1 MRLTLP
7 ITHLSSGLSETIVR
21 LRDRMDTTSE
31 EAVTGRYK
39 DMTAHLSGRIGQAML
54 GQKAIDDVA
63 NERTQLTLKET
74 RLEIIQQSL
83 TAIDDNIG
91 QLGVRMKSALGSE
104 DFTAR
109 ESVVRDAKA
118 ALASTFSVLNT
129 RHGERYLFSGD
140 ATNTKP
146 VGDVDIFLG
155 DVRSMAASATD
166 AADFA
171 AQMDSYSNTPGS
183 GWQANVYSGT
193 ATASDPASLTGTD
206 PAITQTLQGLAVLAL
221 SGSDETLP
229 LLNGN
234 SDTLIAATETLA
246 DGQAALTNARAER
259 GILQAQI
266 ESSKSALDLE
276 ETVLTHSFNQM
287 TARDQYEAASE
298 LKRLETSLEASYT
311 LTARLANLSLL
322 NFMR

>member
-7 ITHLSSGLSETIVR
+7 LTHLSGGLSETIVR
-21 LRDRMDTTSE
+21 LRERIDTTSE

-39 DMTAHLSGRIGQAML
+39 DMTAHLSGRIGKAML
-54 GQKAIDDVA
+54 GQKAIDDVS
-63 NERTQLTLKET
+63 NERTQLVLKES

-91 QLGVRMKSALGSE
+91 QLGVRMKAALGSE

-109 ESVVRDAKA
+109 EAVVRDAQA

-129 RHGERYLFSGD
+129 RHGERYLFSGN

-146 VGDVDIFLG
+146 FTDADEFLD
-155 DVRSMAASATD
+155 DVRAMAASATD

-171 AQMDSYSNTPGS
+171 AQMDTYFNTPGG
-183 GWQANVYSGT
+183 GWQTDIYAGT
-193 ATASDPASLTGTD
+193 PTSSDPAGVTGTD
-206 PAITQTLQGLAVLAL
+206 PAIIQSVWGLAVLAL
-221 SGSDETLP
+221 SGSDETLA
-229 LLNGN
+229 LFDGN
-234 SDTLIAATETLA
+234 SDALIQATDTIA
-246 DGQAALTNARAER
+246 DGQAALTNVRAER

-266 ESSKSALDLE
+266 ETSKSALDVE
-276 ETVLTHSFNQM
+276 ETVLTHAFNQM

-298 LKRLETSLEASYT
+298 LKQLETSLEASYT

-322 NFMR
+322 NYMR

>member
-21 LRDRMDTTSE
+21 LRDRIDTSSE

-39 DMTAHLSGRIGQAML
+39 DMTAHLSGRIGKAML

-74 RLEIIQQSL
+74 RLDIIQQCL

-146 VGDVDIFLG
+146 VGDVDIFLD
-155 DVRSMAASATD
+155 DVRAMAASATD

-171 AQMDSYSNTPGS
+171 AQMDTYFNTPGS

-206 PAITQTLQGLAVLAL
+206 PAVTQTLWGLAVLAL
-221 SGSDETLP
+221 SGSDETMP
-229 LLNGN
+229 LFDGK
-234 SDTLIAATETLA
+234 SDALTGATDTLA

-266 ESSKSALDLE
+266 ETSKSALDLE

-298 LKRLETSLEASYT
+298 LKQLETSLEASYT

>member
-171 AQMDSYSNTPGS
+171 AQMDSYFNTPGS

>member
-1 MRLTLP
+1 MRLSLP
-7 ITHLSSGLSETIVR
+7 IHHLSSGLSETVVK
-21 LRDRMDTTSE
+21 LRDRIDTTSQ

-39 DMTAHLSGRIGQAML
+39 DMTAHLSGRIGKAML
-54 GQKAIDDVA
+54 GQKAIDDVM

-74 RLEIIQQSL
+74 RLDIIQQSL
-83 TAIDDNIG
+83 TAINDNIG
-91 QLGVRMKSALGSE
+91 QLGVRMKAALGSE

-109 ESVVRDAKA
+109 EAVVRDAKA
-118 ALASTFSVLNT
+118 SLASTFAILNT

-146 VGDVDIFLG
+146 MSDVDTFLD
-155 DVRSMAASATD
+155 DVRSMAAFATD
-166 AADFA
+166 AADFST
-171 AQMDSYSNTPGS
+171 QMDAYFNTPGS
-183 GWQANVYSGT
+183 GWQANVYAGT
-193 ATASDPASLTGTD
+193 PTASDAASVTGLD
-206 PAITQTLQGLAVLAL
+206 PEITKTVWGLAVLAL

-229 LLNGN
+229 LLDGK
-234 SDTLIAATETLA
+234 SDVLVQATDVLA

-266 ESSKSALDLE
+266 SSSKDALDIE

-298 LKRLETSLEASYT
+298 LKQLETSLEASYT

>member
-171 AQMDSYSNTPGS
+171 AQMDSYFNTPGS

-298 LKRLETSLEASYT
+298 LKQLETSLEASYT

>member
-1 MRLTLP
+1 MRLSLP
-7 ITHLSSGLSETIVR
+7 IHNISSGLSETVVR
-21 LRDRMDTTSE
+21 LRERIDTTSE

-39 DMTAHLSGRIGQAML
+39 DMTAHLSGRIGKAML

-74 RLEIIQQSL
+74 RLDIIQQSL

-91 QLGVRMKSALGSE
+91 QLGVRMKAALGSE

-109 ESVVRDAKA
+109 EAVVRDAEA
-118 ALASTFSVLNT
+118 ALASTFSILNT

-146 VGDVDIFLG
+146 MGDVDAFLD

-166 AADFA
+166 AADFST
-171 AQMDSYSNTPGS
+171 QMDAYFNTPGS

-193 ATASDPASLTGTD
+193 TTASDPAGVTGTD
-206 PAITQTLQGLAVLAL
+206 PEITKTVWGLAVLAL
-221 SGSDETLP
+221 SGSDETLA
-229 LLNGN
+229 LFNGK
-234 SDTLIAATETLA
+234 SDALIQATDTLA
-246 DGQAALTNARAER
+246 DGQAALTNTRAER

-266 ESSKSALDLE
+266 ESSKSALDVE
-276 ETVLTHSFNQM
+276 ETVLTQSFNQM

-298 LKRLETSLEASYT
+298 LKQLETSLEASYT

>member
-7 ITHLSSGLSETIVR
+7 MTHLSSGLSETIVR
-21 LRDRMDTTSE
+21 LRDRIDTTSE

-39 DMTAHLSGRIGQAML
+39 DMTAHLSGRIGSAML

-74 RLEIIQQSL
+74 RLDIIQQSL

-118 ALASTFSVLNT
+118 ALSSTFSVLNT

-146 VGDVDIFLG
+146 VGDVGVLLD

-171 AQMDSYSNTPGS
+171 TQMDAYFNTPGS
-183 GWQANVYSGT
+183 GWQANVYAGT
-193 ATASDPASLTGTD
+193 ETASDPASLTGTD
-206 PAITQTLQGLAVLAL
+206 PAITQTLWGLAVLSL
-221 SGSDETLP
+221 SGSDESLA
-229 LLNGN
+229 LFNGN
-234 SDTLIAATETLA
+234 SDALTGATDTLA

-266 ESSKSALDLE
+266 ETSKSALDLE

-298 LKRLETSLEASYT
+298 LKRLETGLEASYT

>member
-7 ITHLSSGLSETIVR
+7 ITQLSSGLSETIVR
-21 LRDRMDTTSE
+21 LRERMDTTSE

-74 RLEIIQQSL
+74 RLDIIQQSL

-91 QLGVRMKSALGSE
+91 QLGVRMKAALGSE

-118 ALASTFSVLNT
+118 ALESTFSVLNT
-129 RHGERYLFSGD
+129 RLGERYLFSGD

-146 VGDVDIFLG
+146 YGDVDTLLD

-171 AQMDSYSNTPGS
+171 TQMDAYFNTPGS
-183 GWQANVYSGT
+183 GWQANVYAGT
-193 ATASDPASLTGTD
+193 ATASDPAAVTGTD
-206 PAITQTLQGLAVLAL
+206 PEITKTMWGLAVLSLA
-221 SGSDETLP
+221 GSDETLA
-229 LLNGN
+229 LFNGK
-234 SDTLIAATETLA
+234 SDALIQAADTLAE
-246 DGQAALTNARAER
+246 GQAALTNSRAER

-266 ESSKSALDLE
+266 ESAKSALDVE
-276 ETVLTHSFNQM
+276 ETVLTQSFNQM

-298 LKRLETSLEASYT
+298 FTQLETSLEASYT

>member
-171 AQMDSYSNTPGS
+171 AQMDSYFNTPGS

-193 ATASDPASLTGTD
+193 ATASDPASLTGID

>member
-171 AQMDSYSNTPGS
+171 AQMDSYFNTPGS

-206 PAITQTLQGLAVLAL
+206 PAITQTLQGLAVIAL
-221 SGSDETLP
+221 PGSDETLP

>member
-171 AQMDSYSNTPGS
+171 AQMDAYFNTPGS